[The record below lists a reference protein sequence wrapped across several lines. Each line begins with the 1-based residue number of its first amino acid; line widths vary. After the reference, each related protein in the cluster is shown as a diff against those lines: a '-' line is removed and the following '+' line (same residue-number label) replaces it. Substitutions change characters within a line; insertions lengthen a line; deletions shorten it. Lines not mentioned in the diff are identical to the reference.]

1 MDDAWNFKVAFPFDS
16 VFLRLDSVPSGSSR
30 SLSIS
35 IGLFIP
41 MAWNFNSLQLRD
53 IITWVRTPSV
63 YSSESTV
70 CPVELLMYQTFTFW
84 LPFGHHNELS

>member
-35 IGLFIP
+35 MGLFIP
-41 MAWNFNSLQLRD
+41 MAWNFNSLQLRE
-53 IITWVRTPSV
+53 T
-63 YSSESTV
+63 SSHGSGPQASIALRV
-70 CPVELLMYQTFTFW
+70 LFAQ
-84 LPFGHHNELS
+84 LSY